1 MDIVMDIVVKILGG
15 AGNLLGNFAVNTTS
29 KLVEKLVEA
38 KVELEVEKKKG
49 ELEVQKRKGEN
60 SSDQTFVMV
69 LVGVSISFSA
79 ANAVWNFVFG
89 RQRPGV
95 APLPEETRNVNIQ
108 ITLPRPP
115 APLPPPPPP
124 PPSTKKLKIR
134 EIGGANAD
142 DEIYQTIPITDP
154 VLLRAF
160 MDKVMA
166 IVKTSQDAASGEIT
180 VADEVID
187 ASMIQILNEF
197 LTILQNGGD
206 DA

>member
-1 MDIVMDIVVKILGG
+1 MDIVVKILGG
-15 AGNLLGNFAVNTTS
+15 VGNLLGNFAVNTTS
-29 KLVEKLVEA
+29 KLVDKLVEA
-38 KVELEVEKKKG
+38 KVELEVQKRNG
-49 ELEVQKRKGEN
+49 GLEVQKRKGEN

-89 RQRPGV
+89 RQSPGV

-115 APLPPPPPP
+115 PPPPPP
-124 PPSTKKLKIR
+124 TQEETRNVKKLKIR

-142 DEIYQTIPITDP
+142 DEIYQTIAITNP
-154 VLLRAF
+154 ELLRVF
-160 MDKVMA
+160 MENVMA
-166 IVKTSQDAASGEIT
+166 VVTTSRDAASGEIT

-187 ASMIQILNEF
+187 ARMIQILNEF